1 MAGDHVAR
9 RDKAMP
15 DRHLVFTLPAASG
28 DDEFFVRVENA
39 GAMNVPLK
47 IWDRAAFA
55 EYRRDESFVLGAY
68 FGLLAGMI
76 LYNLILFAIVRD
88 DTYAA
93 YCVYVF
99 AMGLVVAVDNGYA
112 NLYLWPDSP
121 LLAHWAQVAV
131 GPFVCAMAA
140 WFTRQY
146 LDTVRQVS
154 RIDRILVGVFWAGL
168 VMLPFVTMMP
178 RALVFSV
185 NHGMALVLLAAMTT
199 AGILA
204 WRRGYRPA
212 RYYTVAFA
220 ALIGGALLL
229 IARNMSLLPSTLLT
243 DHGIQ
248 LGSALEAIL
257 LSMGLADRITDLR
270 RDKESAQRAALESQA
285 ALVTALRETE
295 RELEGRV
302 AERTTELE
310 LLNRQMHYQAQHDPL
325 TGLPNRW
332 LLRDRLEQAV
342 IRAKRDRGTFAVL
355 MVDLDNFKAVN
366 DTLGHDVG
374 DLMLVEV
381 AQRLSACMRE
391 RDTIARQGGDEFV
404 AVLEDLAA
412 PEDSA
417 LVAEKIV
424 EALAAPVHAAGELLR
439 TSPSIGISLYP
450 TDGQDP
456 DFLLKFADIAM
467 YRAKAAGRN
476 CYRFYHDPEALR
488 AEVPQGTGA

>member
-1 MAGDHVAR
+1 
-9 RDKAMP
+9 
-15 DRHLVFTLPAASG
+15 L
-28 DDEFFVRVENA
+28 
-39 GAMNVPLK
+39 
-47 IWDRAAFA
+47 
-55 EYRRDESFVLGAY
+55 
-68 FGLLAGMI
+68 
-76 LYNLILFAIVRD
+76 
-88 DTYAA
+88 
-93 YCVYVF
+93 
-99 AMGLVVAVDNGYA
+99 
-112 NLYLWPDSP
+112 
-121 LLAHWAQVAV
+121 
-131 GPFVCAMAA
+131 
-140 WFTRQY
+140 
-146 LDTVRQVS
+146 
-154 RIDRILVGVFWAGL
+154 
-168 VMLPFVTMMP
+168 TMMP
-178 RALVFSV
+178 RASVFV
-185 NHGMALVLLAAMTT
+185 INHGMALVLLAAMTT
-199 AGILA
+199 AGVLA
-204 WRRGYRPA
+204 WKRGYRPA

-229 IARNMSLLPSTLLT
+229 LARNMSLLPSNLLT

-248 LGSALEAIL
+248 AGSALEAIL

-302 AERTTELE
+302 AERTGELE
-310 LLNRQMHYQAQHDPL
+310 ALNRQMHHQAQHDPL

-342 IRAKRDRGTFAVL
+342 VRSKRDRGTFAVL
-355 MVDLDNFKAVN
+355 MIDLDNFKAVN

-476 CYRFYHDPEALR
+476 CYRFYDDPESLR
-488 AEVPQGTGA
+488 SEAPQGAGA